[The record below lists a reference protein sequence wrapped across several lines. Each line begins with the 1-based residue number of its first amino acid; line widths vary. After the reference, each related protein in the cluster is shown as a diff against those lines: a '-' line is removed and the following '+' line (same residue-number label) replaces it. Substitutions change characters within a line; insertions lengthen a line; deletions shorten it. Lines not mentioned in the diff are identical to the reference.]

1 MTGQMKEQL
10 GADRELASLAAASVA
25 AGPVPAEVVIVPWGE
40 VASSNGSFTVD
51 GESARLVVERFEAHG
66 CDLPIDYEHQ
76 TLGGEY
82 TSPTGQAP
90 AAGWIKRLEARPGQ
104 GIIAHVL
111 WTDPAAKQLAARQYR
126 YLSPVAIVRKS
137 DRKLVALHSVALTN
151 KPAIVGMT
159 PIVNAEDAGDRGAD
173 DSDRKSG
180 NANTGMRK
188 SECGTRD
195 GDPPQADPATARAS
209 ETATGDARE
218 ATAQLRRQLALDA
231 ERSDAEVLVV
241 ATRRL
246 TMLEEEGRRRQ
257 AEDSVAAATADGKLA
272 PAQRDWAIRLCLSDE
287 PLFDEYVRTSPL
299 VVRPGRLEAPP
310 AAAGPAGAAAIA
322 TRAQAEYRSHPALA
336 ALTSEEAYVAEA
348 LRARQ

>member
-1 MTGQMKEQL
+1 
-10 GADRELASLAAASVA
+10 
-25 AGPVPAEVVIVPWGE
+25 
-40 VASSNGSFTVD
+40 
-51 GESARLVVERFEAHG
+51 
-66 CDLPIDYEHQ
+66 
-76 TLGGEY
+76 
-82 TSPTGQAP
+82 
-90 AAGWIKRLEARPGQ
+90 
-104 GIIAHVL
+104 
-111 WTDPAAKQLAARQYR
+111 
-126 YLSPVAIVRKS
+126 
-137 DRKLVALHSVALTN
+137 
-151 KPAIVGMT
+151 
-159 PIVNAEDAGDRGAD
+159 
-173 DSDRKSG
+173 
-180 NANTGMRK
+180 
-188 SECGTRD
+188 
-195 GDPPQADPATARAS
+195 
-209 ETATGDARE
+209 
-218 ATAQLRRQLALDA
+218 LRRQLALDA

-322 TRAQAEYRSHPALA
+322 TRARAEYRSHPALA